1 MKAIRYPAKATKYL
15 FWGLCLLVVF
25 VALLTL
31 RNSTEIISSLEES
44 TTDYVSD
51 VAAQVAE
58 QVDSRIE
65 TSLDTL
71 QIIGDSAVLLPQEN
85 LEEYFRRKGGLA
97 HFSNLY
103 LADQEQVR
111 LLLEETKQQG
121 SVDIQYVHNRDATL
135 LYDPS
140 QRILTYLLRLNDTT
154 TIVGTKTNRSL
165 QDFLDST
172 CFDGH
177 SFSVLMAQ
185 NGTEISNPASTSLI
199 QELLA
204 LADSSQ
210 DETLRKEAEQVR
222 RDIAE
227 GRSGDYAFISRE
239 NGKMLV
245 HYQPLDNLD
254 WSLITLVPANLIS
267 KEVNQISVRNQ
278 LVSLVMFLLL
288 VCVTAVITVQQT
300 RYRHTLERFA
310 FTDPIT
316 GGINTAR
323 FSLLA
328 SERLA
333 ELQDYALVS
342 ADIQDFKLINNIYGT
357 SAGDDT
363 LRYIYQ
369 TMQDSLTDSQE
380 LVTRSSADLFYLL
393 LHTRSEEE
401 LTDRLDALYHEINRF
416 NQRLGTHYYLEM
428 RFGIYMAEPGET
440 NIADMMEKANIARK
454 NQGQDSHD
462 RCMFYSAIRQQ
473 AYIQEKELLNILD
486 TSLSGGD
493 FKIYLQP
500 KVCLRNQKIA
510 GAEALIRWQHP
521 EKGMLPPAQFISVFE
536 KHGLISKLDLFVF
549 EEVCKLLARWN
560 QEKRELLVISVN
572 LSRQNLRIPNFLRR
586 YHDIYTSYGLPP
598 GLIEFELTESIFIE
612 EPSIV
617 KPMIDEM
624 HELSFQCSLDDFGTG
639 YSSLGLLNDL
649 NIDTIKLDRTFF
661 VGKNNNQRGRCIVDS
676 IMKLAG
682 QLHISTVA
690 EGIDTVEQVRFLNQS
705 ACSMIQGYIYSLP
718 LPVEEFESFA
728 YSGRFL
734 RHLPPADS
742 TAAPLQPG
750 KSAAVQPAAP
760 TLNYI
765 ISFSYDI
772 PSDKA
777 IFSAPFSPFLE
788 DANGPVPGR
797 ELFGQAG
804 LVHANDFAAL
814 EEMVR
819 RALQTDGWV
828 VENLRFYAS
837 RGRYE
842 WLEVYM
848 HRDAPRTPGTPS
860 QSVSGFLLNTEEW
873 KAEVFRWKEKANRD
887 ALTGLYNRQA
897 LEELVDN
904 LLQTRKR
911 AHSAMI
917 FIDIDDFKRINDTLG
932 HICGDDV
939 LRCIAKRLTKVFR
952 STDVV
957 ARYGGDEFVVFAP
970 GIEEPVLVQ
979 KLQQLLE
986 IFQEEYVSGTV
997 RYRFS
1002 GSIGVSCYPDHA
1014 STFQDL
1020 ISTADNALYEAKH
1033 RGKNQYVI
1041 YEAPAA
1047 ADEDDCCSESSL
1059 A

>member
-1 MKAIRYPAKATKYL
+1 MKRTHHAAKITRYL
-15 FWGLCLLVVF
+15 FWALCFLAVF

-31 RNSTEIISSLEES
+31 RNSTKIISSLETS
-44 TTDYVSD
+44 TTGYVSD
-51 VAAQVAE
+51 VATQMTE
-58 QVDSRIE
+58 QVDFRIE
-65 TSLDTL
+65 SSLDTL
-71 QIIGDSAVLLPQEN
+71 QIIGDSAVLLPEEN
-85 LEEYFRRKGGLA
+85 LEEFLQRKGGLA
-97 HFSNLY
+97 HFSSLY
-103 LADQEQVR
+103 LADA
-111 LLLEETKQQG
+111 QQAQHILT
-121 SVDIQYVHNRDATL
+121 SAELDPKVDIQSVHDSDAIL
-135 LYDPS
+135 LYTPS
-140 QRILTYLLRLNDTT
+140 QQVLTYLLPLNDDTL
-154 TIVGTKTNRSL
+154 IVGTKTSENL
-165 QDFLDST
+165 QDFLTSS

-177 SFSVLMAQ
+177 GYSILMGRD
-185 NGTEISNPASTSLI
+185 GTVISNPTGTTLLDQLFSVEDASLR
-199 QELLA
+199 QEV
-204 LADSSQ
+204 
-210 DETLRKEAEQVR
+210 EQVR
-222 RDIAE
+222 QDLAD
-227 GRSGDYAFISRE
+227 GRSGDCAFTSKDDE
-239 NGKMLV
+239 KMLV
-245 HYQPLDNLD
+245 HYQPLTSLNWNLV
-254 WSLITLVPANLIS
+254 TVVPANLIS

-288 VCVTAVITVQQT
+288 IFVTAAITIQQN
-300 RYRHTLERFA
+300 RYRHALEQYA
-310 FTDPIT
+310 FTDPVT
-316 GGINTAR
+316 GGINSAR
-323 FSLLA
+323 FRLLA
-328 SERLA
+328 AQQLEVS
-333 ELQDYALVS
+333 QDYALVS
-342 ADIQDFKLINNIYGT
+342 VDIQDFKLINNIYGRN
-357 SAGDDT
+357 AGDDT
-363 LRYIYQ
+363 LRYLYR
-369 TMQDSLTDSQE
+369 TMQESLTDNQE

-393 LHTRSEEE
+393 LHTRSEEV
-401 LTDRLDALYHEINRF
+401 LRDRLDDLYHEINRF

-428 RFGIYMAEPGET
+428 RFGIYIAELGET

-454 NQGQDSHD
+454 NQGETPHD

-486 TSLSGGD
+486 SSLENGD

-500 KVCLRNQKIA
+500 KVRLRNQKIA
-510 GAEALIRWQHP
+510 GAEALIRWKHP
-521 EKGMLPPAQFISVFE
+521 EKGMLPPAQFIPVFE

-549 EEVCKLLARWN
+549 EEVCKLLAQWN
-560 QEKRELLVISVN
+560 KEKRELLVISVN

-586 YHDIYTSYGLPP
+586 YHEIYTSYGLPP

-661 VGKNNNQRGRCIVDS
+661 TGKNNNQRGRCIVDS

-718 LPVEEFESFA
+718 LPVKEFESFA
-728 YSGRFL
+728 YNGRFL

-742 TAAPLQPG
+742 SMPPQAGETVSIQT
-750 KSAAVQPAAP
+750 VTP

-788 DANGPVPGR
+788 DAYGPVAGR
-797 ELFGQAG
+797 ELFGRAG

-819 RALQTDGWV
+819 RSLKTDGWV

-848 HRDAPRTPGTPS
+848 HRDAPRTPDGPF

-897 LEELVDN
+897 LEELVNN

-970 GIEEPVLVQ
+970 GIDEPVLLQ
-979 KLQQLLE
+979 KLEQLLD
-986 IFQEEYVSGTV
+986 IFREEYVSGAV
-997 RYRFS
+997 HYRFS

-1014 STFQDL
+1014 TTFQNL
-1020 ISTADNALYEAKH
+1020 ISTADNALYEAKR
-1033 RGKNQYVI
+1033 RGKNQYVL
-1041 YEAPAA
+1041 YHPPLPAA
-1047 ADEDDCCSESSL
+1047 KPSSDRETH
-1059 A
+1059 

>member
-1 MKAIRYPAKATKYL
+1 MRKTHYAAKIPQYL
-15 FWGLCLLVVF
+15 FWALCLLAVF

-31 RNSTEIISSLEES
+31 RNSTKIISYLEKS
-44 TTDYVSD
+44 TTQYVSD
-51 VAAQVAE
+51 VATQMAE
-58 QVDSRIE
+58 QVDFRIE
-65 TSLDTL
+65 SSLDTL
-71 QIIGDSAVLLPQEN
+71 QIIGDSAVLLPEEN
-85 LEEYFRRKGGLA
+85 LAEFLERKGGLS
-97 HFSNLY
+97 HFSSLH
-103 LADQEQVR
+103 LATTQEAQQI
-111 LLLEETKQQG
+111 LEAAEQD
-121 SVDIQYVHNRDATL
+121 SEVDIQFVHNSDATL
-135 LYDPS
+135 LYTPS
-140 QRILTYLLRLNDTT
+140 QQTLTYLLPLNDSTI
-154 TIVGTKTNRSL
+154 IVGTKTSQNM
-165 QDFLDST
+165 QDFLVSSCFEGYSFSALLTRDST
-172 CFDGH
+172 
-177 SFSVLMAQ
+177 V
-185 NGTEISNPASTSLI
+185 ISNPSGTALI
-199 QELLA
+199 DQLFSPDDPA
-204 LADSSQ
+204 L
-210 DETLRKEAEQVR
+210 EAEVAQLR
-222 RDIAE
+222 QDIAS
-227 GRSGDYAFISRE
+227 GSSGDYAFTSSDGE
-239 NGKMLV
+239 KMLV
-245 HYQPLDNLD
+245 HYQPLENLD
-254 WSLITLVPANLIS
+254 WILMTLVPADLIS
-267 KEVNQISVRNQ
+267 KEVTQISVRNQ

-288 VCVTAVITVQQT
+288 ICVTAAITIQQN
-300 RYRHTLERFA
+300 RYRHTLEKFA
-310 FTDPIT
+310 FTDPVT

-333 ELQDYALVS
+333 ELQDYALIS

-357 SAGDDT
+357 AAGDDT

-369 TMQDSLTDSQE
+369 TMQESLTDSQE
-380 LVTRSSADLFYLL
+380 LVTRASADLFYLL

-401 LTDRLDALYHEINRF
+401 LQNRLDALYHQINQF
-416 NQRLGTHYYLEM
+416 NQRLGSHYYLEI
-428 RFGIYMAEPGET
+428 RFGVYIADPGET

-454 NQGQDSHD
+454 NQSENPHD

-486 TSLSGGD
+486 SSLANGD

-500 KVCLRNQKIA
+500 KVRLRNQKIA
-510 GAEALIRWQHP
+510 GAEALIRWEHP
-521 EKGMLPPAQFISVFE
+521 EKGMLPPAQFIPVFE

-549 EEVCKLLARWN
+549 EEVCRLLARWN
-560 QEKRELLVISVN
+560 REKRELLVISVN
-572 LSRQNLRIPNFLRR
+572 LSRQNLRIPNFLHR
-586 YHDIYTSYGLPP
+586 YHDIYSSYGLPP

-661 VGKNNNQRGRCIVDS
+661 IGKNNNQRGRCIVDS

-690 EGIDTVEQVRFLNQS
+690 EGIDSVEQVRFLNQS

-718 LPVEEFESFA
+718 LPVAEFEAFA
-728 YSGRFL
+728 YNGLLL
-734 RHLPPADS
+734 RHVPPADS
-742 TAAPLQPG
+742 SMPPQSG
-750 KSAAVQPAAP
+750 KSTTVESTAP

-765 ISFSYDI
+765 VSFSYDV

-777 IFSAPFSPFLE
+777 VFSAPFSPFLE
-788 DANGPVPGR
+788 DNYASVSGR
-797 ELFGQAG
+797 ELFGRAG

-814 EEMVR
+814 EDMVR
-819 RALQTDGWV
+819 RSLQTDGWI

-848 HRDAPRTPGTPS
+848 HRDSPRTPDGPF

-897 LEELVDN
+897 LEELVN
-904 LLQTRKR
+904 SLLQKRKR

-939 LRCIAKRLTKVFR
+939 LRCIARRLTKVFR

-970 GIEEPVLVQ
+970 GIERSVLVQ
-979 KLQQLLE
+979 KLEQLLD
-986 IFQEEYVSGTV
+986 IFHEEYTSGSIH
-997 RYRFS
+997 YHFS

-1020 ISTADNALYEAKH
+1020 ISTSDSALYEAK
-1033 RGKNQYVI
+1033 RLGKNQYVI
-1041 YEAPAA
+1041 YQPPASA
-1047 ADEDDCCSESSL
+1047 ADE
-1059 A
+1059 APTA